1 MTINNELKLNNADM
15 NAFGGSRTQTHAA
28 PQQFLEASN
37 RARQRLPRPRPYDSE
52 VGCSSDR
59 DDPFLPGDQFTA
71 ETRLS
76 GTRPLLAMAKASRPR
91 RYTCQRWRVAKRP
104 GMG

>member
-52 VGCSSDR
+52 SVAAPIAMILSSPVTSTPLR
-59 DDPFLPGDQFTA
+59 RAYPALVRCLRWRKRRVQG
-71 ETRLS
+71 
-76 GTRPLLAMAKASRPR
+76 GTRVSA
-91 RYTCQRWRVAKRP
+91 
-104 GMG
+104 GE

>member
-52 VGCSSDR
+52 SVAAPIAMILSS
-59 DDPFLPGDQFTA
+59 PVTS
-71 ETRLS
+71 T
-76 GTRPLLAMAKASRPR
+76 PLRRAYPALVRYGESVASKAVHVSALESSNAPR
-91 RYTCQRWRVAKRP
+91 YGLT
-104 GMG
+104 